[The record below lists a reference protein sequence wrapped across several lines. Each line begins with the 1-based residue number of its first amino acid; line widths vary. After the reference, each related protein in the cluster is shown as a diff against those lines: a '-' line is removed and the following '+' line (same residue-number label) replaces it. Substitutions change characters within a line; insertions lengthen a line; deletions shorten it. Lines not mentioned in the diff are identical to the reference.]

1 MCEIFKRKIGGVYKH
16 LLWEESRL
24 VSIRWIFRPSF
35 LLYFQRVFKLRLRAK
50 MKMIVKESGK
60 DPRQTF
66 KASNKWIQG
75 FMKRKGLSV
84 QKKTGKK
91 HRPTEELLPRVKNFH
106 WYSIYQMAAEEP
118 WKRNL
123 VETQQVFVNT
133 TNISIFFYAFLKTEN
148 PKVPPTRPPSVL
160 FQILRNL
167 GGVF

>member
-1 MCEIFKRKIGGVYKH
+1 MHKQYKA
-16 LLWEESRL
+16 RRAQDL
-24 VSIRWIFRPSF
+24 VVDYEW
-35 LLYFQRVFKLRLRAK
+35 LQTK

-118 WKRNL
+118 
-123 VETQQVFVNT
+123 
-133 TNISIFFYAFLKTEN
+133 
-148 PKVPPTRPPSVL
+148 
-160 FQILRNL
+160 
-167 GGVF
+167 